1 MKDGFS
7 FGMAILGLAL
17 LVAIIGPSLV
27 PHDPLTQELAARN
40 APPDAAHWFGYDHL
54 GRDVLARLVAG
65 TRISLAV
72 ALGATLLAMLL
83 GAGLGL
89 ALLVAV
95 RALLWQLLGHW
106 WWASSSGA
114 HLVGA

>member
-1 MKDGFS
+1 MSVPGAALAIPPRAGGANGFS

-17 LVAIIGPSLV
+17 LVAIFGPSLA

-40 APPDAAHWFGYDHL
+40 APPDALHWLGYDHL

-89 ALLVAV
+89 AAE
-95 RALLWQLLGHW
+95 ALGRWP
-106 WWASSSGA
+106 
-114 HLVGA
+114 